1 MLHMLYDKKEILVK
15 NILDPINMTNPSSK
29 NFANI
34 KNKERLDRLIIK
46 YRTDEFA
53 KNADSKN
60 QKNKGLDLKVDFELE
75 DQRILWLR

>member
-1 MLHMLYDKKEILVK
+1 MLHMLYDRKEILVK

>member
-34 KNKERLDRLIIK
+34 KNKERLDRLIIEYK
-46 YRTDEFA
+46 TDEFA

-60 QKNKGLDLKVDFELE
+60 PKNKGLDLKVDFEFE